1 MTDSQGHMMDL
12 DNWTTMGGQWAT
24 SGMMGGTHAGQP
36 MGMMGAG
43 WTHDGH
49 YGMLFVFTTA

>member
-1 MTDSQGHMMDL
+1 MTDSQGHMMDM

-36 MGMMGAG
+36 VGMMGSG
-43 WTHDGH
+43 WMHGL
-49 YGMLFVFTTA
+49 YFGMLFTFTTA